1 MKQPRSRSSQGA
13 ILEAAIQLP
22 FIPAARWSIRNAP
35 VKVSLTA
42 DSNSISAVRSVR
54 TDLYKDASSMPAFI
68 VAYTTVKCVTPEVA
82 VVVGVVLAVVDADVV
97 AVVDPLALADVVAV
111 VVAVLVP
118 EYEAVG
124 EAVVVAV
131 DEGVV
136 VAVDQGVVVAVEVN
150 VVVPEFDA
158 DDVAVDVWVV
168 NRMHCEKEW
177 LSRSM

>member
-1 MKQPRSRSSQGA
+1 MV
-13 ILEAAIQLP
+13 EAAIQSS

-35 VKVSLTA
+35 GKVSVTA
-42 DSNSISAVRSVR
+42 DSNSDSAVRSVR
-54 TDLYKDASSMPAFI
+54 TDLYKDASFMPAFI
-68 VAYTTVKCVTPEVA
+68 LAYTTVKCVTPVVA

-118 EYEAVG
+118 EFEAVV

-131 DEGVV
+131 DKGVV
-136 VAVDQGVVVAVEVN
+136 VAVDEGVVVAVEVN

-168 NRMHCEKEW
+168 KRMHSENEW